1 MQGRSHSPC
10 GGHKTKTDIICPC
23 NILRTRYIINIIEEQ
38 ENTMIYKI
46 PPRLTQYLNERWEK
60 WSYVREEDNYID
72 IKTEKG
78 ILSYNINQWR
88 S

>member
-1 MQGRSHSPC
+1 
-10 GGHKTKTDIICPC
+10 
-23 NILRTRYIINIIEEQ
+23 
-38 ENTMIYKI
+38 MIYKI